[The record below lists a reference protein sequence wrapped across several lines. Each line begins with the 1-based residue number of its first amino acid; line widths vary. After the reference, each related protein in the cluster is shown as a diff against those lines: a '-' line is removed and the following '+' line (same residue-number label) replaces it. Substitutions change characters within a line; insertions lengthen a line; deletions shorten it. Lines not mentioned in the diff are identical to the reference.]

1 MKDLFGFELNVG
13 DTIALIDPVTHN
25 LTIGSIQEI
34 NPPVL
39 KIKFS
44 QGETN
49 KYPGEVVKRVLEPA
63 DLKLIKFTIGSD
75 Q

>member
-63 DLKLIKFTIGSD
+63 DLKLIKFTIG
-75 Q
+75 

>member
-1 MKDLFGFELNVG
+1 MKDFFGFELSVG
-13 DTIALIDPVTHN
+13 DTVVMIDPAALY
-25 LTIGSIQEI
+25 LTIGTVKEI
-34 NPPVL
+34 LQREVR
-39 KIKFS
+39 IKYLD
-44 QGETN
+44 GETN